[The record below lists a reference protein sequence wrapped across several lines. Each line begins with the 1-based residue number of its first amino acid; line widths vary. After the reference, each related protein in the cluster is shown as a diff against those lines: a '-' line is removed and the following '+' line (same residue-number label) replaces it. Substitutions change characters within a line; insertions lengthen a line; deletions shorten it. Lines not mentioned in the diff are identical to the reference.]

1 MKVGYMSLEHFMP
14 EYEPESATEEGYE
27 NPDVEQ
33 PKKKVCSV
41 STLTWH
47 SCELI
52 HHLMQSRRLCAISTN
67 MLVERN
73 YTKLLLFEAV

>member
-1 MKVGYMSLEHFMP
+1 MKVGYMSSEHFMP
-14 EYEPESATEEGYE
+14 EYESATEEGYE

-33 PKKKVCSV
+33 PKRKVCSV

-47 SCELI
+47 SYELI

-67 MLVERN
+67 MLTVERN

>member
-1 MKVGYMSLEHFMP
+1 MP

-33 PKKKVCSV
+33 PKKKVFSV

-47 SCELI
+47 SCELV
-52 HHLMQSRRLCAISTN
+52 HHLMQSTL
-67 MLVERN
+67 
-73 YTKLLLFEAV
+73 